1 MQLLPSQHIFCAHHT
16 TTHQF
21 TKKQLQLLLFL
32 HCLWKVMNRSGVLTA
47 LSGCHGAGS
56 TWNCCCLSA
65 RSVPT
70 IQLCTSLQ
78 KKSQLLLLPSVESDE
93 PKWCAYTA
101 LFGCY
106 RAGSTSNCCSL
117 SVSVLRAPYNHAPV
131 YTLVFH
137 NSSSYLSVKSDRAWS
152 LQAVL
157 LHALEVV

>member
-1 MQLLPSQHIFCAHHT
+1 MSVSFCSTFWVSTKMMHLQHYLVVTWLVPCA
-16 TTHQF
+16 
-21 TKKQLQLLLFL
+21 
-32 HCLWKVMNRSGVLTA
+32 TA
-47 LSGCHGAGS
+47 AV
-56 TWNCCCLSA
+56 SA
-65 RSVPT
+65 H
-70 IQLCTSLQ
+70 ILCTPHNYTSVYE
-78 KKSQLLLLPSVESDE
+78 KTIATPPLLTLSVESDE

-106 RAGSTSNCCSL
+106 RACSTSNCCSL